1 MQVAELEDGKEKLE
15 HVVSDLRSQISELQS
30 QGPKMGSEVA
40 ELRIKELQQKLD
52 LEATTKRRLEVR
64 ESLVG
69 GCTGVYHW

>member
-1 MQVAELEDGKEKLE
+1 
-15 HVVSDLRSQISELQS
+15 
-30 QGPKMGSEVA
+30 VA

-69 GCTGVYHW
+69 GWVYWSVPLVSVSTWVY